1 MNTESLNR
9 WLVLGANLGV
19 IAGIMFLAIE
29 LRQNNELLAAD
40 ARFNRLQ
47 LSWNGWQSLAE
58 HGDLTDLIVATK
70 NGEILEGSEQLR
82 VDAVSMRILI
92 TMEWLY
98 REMPPDSPE
107 RLYMRDEMHGILT
120 GTGIGADLRE
130 WESKKSRFDPDF
142 VQWVEENVISD

>member
-58 HGDLTDLIVATK
+58 NGDLTDLIVATR
-70 NGEILEGSEQLR
+70 NGEILQESAQVR
-82 VDAVSMRILI
+82 VDAVLMRILI

-98 REMPPDSPE
+98 RELPPDSPE
-107 RLYMRDEMHGILT
+107 RLYMRGALQVVLS
-120 GTGIGADLRE
+120 GTGIGADLRV
-130 WESKKSRFDPDF
+130 WESRKSGFDPDF
-142 VQWVEENVISD
+142 VQWVEDNLLSE

>member
-1 MNTESLNR
+1 LT
-9 WLVLGANLGV
+9 LGANVGV
-19 IAGIMFLAIE
+19 IAGIIFLAVE

-92 TMEWLY
+92 TMEWSY
-98 REMPPDSPE
+98 RELPPDSPE
-107 RLYMRDEMHGILT
+107 RLYLLGALQET
-120 GTGIGADLRE
+120 FSGTGIGADLRI
-130 WESKKSRFDPDF
+130 WESKKSRLDPGF
-142 VQWVEENVISD
+142 VQWVEENVLSE

>member
-9 WLVLGANLGV
+9 WLTLGANVGV
-19 IAGIMFLAIE
+19 IAGIIFLAVE

-58 HGDLTDLIVATK
+58 HGDLTDLIVAKK
-70 NGEILEGSEQLR
+70 NGEILEDSEQQR

-92 TMEWLY
+92 TMEWSY
-98 REMPPDSPE
+98 RELPPDSPE
-107 RLYMRDEMHGILT
+107 RLYMRDELQEVLS
-120 GTGIGADLRE
+120 GIGADLRV
-130 WESKKSRFDPDF
+130 WESRKSGFDPDF
-142 VQWVEENVISD
+142 VQWVEENVLSE